1 MTTTV
6 EEAGTIARDEDR
18 PRLWPEPWAR
28 QARVKADIIE
38 RQTDLAVAAAGTLTP
53 RAQAAVDAIRDLLGA
68 ARQATGPRG
77 RLRWRGPF
85 DRWRGTSVEQAYL
98 NLHAAQTF
106 QVEVLPPED
115 LDALVPTVLAKLSD
129 VLPPADVRR
138 LRLERLMSP
147 RSAAPDDAEALER
160 KRAELRQ
167 ATEIAYDASD
177 QVHARVRGF
186 RNTLLAAAGLIAVF
200 MIAMVV
206 IVSRSPASMP
216 LCFQPTTASGVRTV
230 CPSGEDPQPLPSGQS
245 PRQPA
250 PADIMIVAGLG
261 LLGGAL
267 AAAWSI
273 RKIRGTTVPYDVPI
287 ALALLKVPCG
297 ALTAV
302 AGILLLGGGFVPGL
316 SELDSQRQI
325 LAYALVLGYAQQLAT
340 RFIDQRAQSLLN
352 SVPSK
357 DAEAHVESGA
367 AGA

>member
-6 EEAGTIARDEDR
+6 EETGTVARDEDR

-28 QARVKADIIE
+28 QAWVKADIIE
-38 RQTDLAVAAAGTLTP
+38 RQTDLAVAAGTLAP
-53 RAQAAVDAIRDLLGA
+53 RAQAAVDAIRNLLHA
-68 ARQATGPRG
+68 ARRAAGPRG

-98 NLHAAQTF
+98 NLHAAKMF
-106 QVEVLPPED
+106 QVEVLSPED

-129 VLPPADVRR
+129 VLPPGDVRR
-138 LRLERLMSP
+138 LRLERLMST
-147 RSAAPDDAEALER
+147 RSAPPDDPEALER

-167 ATEIAYDASD
+167 AMEIAYDASD
-177 QVHARVRGF
+177 QVHTRVRGF
-186 RNTLLAAAGLIAVF
+186 RNVLLTAACLITVF

-216 LCFQPTTASGVRTV
+216 LCFHPTTESGVRTV
-230 CPSGEDPQPLPSGQS
+230 CPSGESAPVPSGQS
-245 PRQPA
+245 GRQPA
-250 PADIMIVAGLG
+250 PADVVIVAGLG

-267 AAAWSI
+267 AAAWGI
-273 RKIRGTTVPYDVPI
+273 RKIRGTSVPYDVPI
-287 ALALLKVPCG
+287 ALALLKAPLG

-302 AGILLLGGGFVPGL
+302 VGILLLGGGFVPGL

-357 DAEAHVESGA
+357 DAEAHIESGA